1 MNGEEIKDIKIIL
14 VGMSGTGKT
23 NMIYALTDQKFT
35 ADSLTTTS
43 STFVEKFETINNKK
57 YRLEIWDTAGQE
69 KFRSLTKLFVKD
81 AKVVVFVYDITSM
94 ESFQD
99 LDYWI
104 KTIYDILGDDPILGL
119 AGNKSDLYQNE
130 EVKDEIGEQKAKEM
144 KAKFKIVSAKTGQ
157 ADIQEFVNEL
167 VVDYI
172 KKIGEYN
179 DNNNKK
185 KGDKLIKTKSQQPK
199 KKNCC

>member
-1 MNGEEIKDIKIIL
+1 
-14 VGMSGTGKT
+14 MSGTGKT

-157 ADIQEFVNEL
+157 ADIQETGKRQIKRSRLLGTVNTHCF
-167 VVDYI
+167 
-172 KKIGEYN
+172 
-179 DNNNKK
+179 
-185 KGDKLIKTKSQQPK
+185 KLS
-199 KKNCC
+199 

>member
-185 KGDKLIKTKSQQPK
+185 KADKLKTKSQKPK

>member
-99 LDYWI
+99 LLGSFTLQYMNKDFDIPYDVALQYYKEI
-104 KTIYDILGDDPILGL
+104 KDLNNQLYDAFIHDD
-119 AGNKSDLYQNE
+119 NYSEEEDL
-130 EVKDEIGEQKAKEM
+130 
-144 KAKFKIVSAKTGQ
+144 SAYG
-157 ADIQEFVNEL
+157 I
-167 VVDYI
+167 
-172 KKIGEYN
+172 EYGYYN
-179 DNNNKK
+179 
-185 KGDKLIKTKSQQPK
+185 
-199 KKNCC
+199 

>member
-185 KGDKLIKTKSQQPK
+185 KGDKLKTNSQQPK

>member
-104 KTIYDILGDDPILGL
+104 KTIYDILGEDPILGL

-185 KGDKLIKTKSQQPK
+185 KGDKLKTKSQQPK

>member
-104 KTIYDILGDDPILGL
+104 KTIFDILGDDPILGL

-185 KGDKLIKTKSQQPK
+185 KGDKLKTKSQQPK

>member
-185 KGDKLIKTKSQQPK
+185 KGDKLKTKSQQPK